1 MFDQGE
7 ERLVGRVLHGGCEG
21 GGMTLRPRFIGL
33 VVLLLSCARFASSS
47 EGDGKAAPTEPRM
60 RSLGLAGPES
70 VRSVPRFNG
79 RRFAVSPRGRDTN
92 DCSEAN
98 PCREIRRAITL
109 ATAPGD
115 VLLVADG
122 EYAGFTANGLRGEP
136 ARPITIF
143 ATGHSAIVRS
153 DPECTKKKPC
163 RDTIIIRNSRHVVID
178 GLTSHQAPRAAV
190 AIFYGDHITVRN
202 GHFGDNGR
210 WGIFTMFADDVV
222 LEHNEVYGSR
232 KEHGIYLSNSGD
244 RPIVRF
250 NVIHDNDGCG
260 IHVNGDYREKPE
272 SDKSGKSFYAGPVDG
287 LVSNAVIEGNL
298 IYRNGSGVLANRKRR
313 GGAGINLDGVWDSV
327 VQANVLFEN
336 AAIGIAAFGD
346 ADGVE
351 DDSKEDGDG
360 RFGPRGLNIQ
370 HNTIVMPEGS
380 RHALQLRLSRG
391 VNTVSNNI
399 LHHTDRRRAGLDLVT
414 PADAMLVTSN
424 GNVLDRVAVSDRVEP
439 LAAWTRES
447 GQDKQSLSIPLA
459 RLFVDPARGDYSL
472 LPSSPAAHLA
482 PVNTTVVQQQQQQRD
497 FLGKAPRNGR
507 RSSAGACE
515 ASP

>member
-1 MFDQGE
+1 MA
-7 ERLVGRVLHGGCEG
+7 
-21 GGMTLRPRFIGL
+21 LRPRVIWPVFM
-33 VVLLLSCARFASSS
+33 LLSCARFASSS

-60 RSLGLAGPES
+60 RSLGVAGPQS
-70 VRSVPRFNG
+70 VRTVPKSSG
-79 RRFAVSPRGRDTN
+79 RRFAVSPRGRDDN

-122 EYAGFTANGLRGEP
+122 EYAGFTVNGLRGEP

-143 ATGHSAIVRS
+143 ATGTAAVIRAQ
-153 DPECTKKKPC
+153 PECKKKAC
-163 RDTIIIRNSRHVVID
+163 RDTIIVRNSRHVVLD
-178 GLTSHQAPRAAV
+178 GLTSHHAPRAAV
-190 AIFYGDHITVRN
+190 AIFYGDHVVVRN
-202 GHFGDNGR
+202 GHFSDNGR
-210 WGIFTMFADDVV
+210 WGIFTTFADDVV
-222 LEHNEVYGSR
+222 LEHNEIHGSR
-232 KEHGIYLSNSGD
+232 REHGIYLSNSGD
-244 RPIVRF
+244 RPTVRF
-250 NVIHDNDGCG
+250 NVLYDNDGCG

-272 SDKSGKSFYAGPVDG
+272 SDRSGRSLYAGSADG
-287 LVSNAVIEGNL
+287 LVSGAVIEGNL
-298 IYRNGSGVLANRKRR
+298 IYRNGSGALANRKRR

-327 VQANVLFEN
+327 VQDNVLFEN
-336 AAIGIAAFGD
+336 AALGIAAFGD

-351 DDSKEDGDG
+351 DNTKEDGDG
-360 RFGPRGLNIQ
+360 RFGPRGLNIL

-414 PADAMLVTSN
+414 QADAVLVTSN
-424 GNVLDRVAVSDRVEP
+424 GNVLDRVAVLDRVQP
-439 LAAWTRES
+439 LAKWIQQS

-459 RLFVDPARGDYSL
+459 RLFVDPAHGDYSL
-472 LPSSPAAHLA
+472 LPTSPAARLA
-482 PVNTTVVQQQQQQRD
+482 PVNTTVLQQRD
-497 FLGKAPRNGR
+497 FLGQAPRNGR
-507 RSSAGACE
+507 RQSVGACE